1 MIFIHQIEA
10 EETFSVRQPVLRPGK
25 PIESCHFEGDNLGTT
40 AHFGLYKNDKI
51 IGVVSVF
58 KVQNPNFIRKEQY
71 QIRGM
76 AVLEK
81 YQRKGLGVQLVKKAE
96 HYVKEKKGDLIWF
109 NARES
114 AVPFYEKL
122 NYKTKGNPFE
132 INEIGTHFV
141 MLKCI

>member
-40 AHFGLYKNDKI
+40 AHFGLYEHDDL
-51 IGVVSVF
+51 IGVVSVY
-58 KVQNPNFIRKEQY
+58 KVNHPISSKKEQY

-76 AVLEK
+76 AVLQEF
-81 YQRKGLGVQLVKKAE
+81 QRRGIGEQLVKKVE
-96 HYVKEKKGDLIWF
+96 HHVKEQKGELIWF
-109 NARES
+109 NAREK
-114 AVPFYEKL
+114 AVPFYQKL
-122 NYKTKGNPFE
+122 DYKIKGEPFE
-132 INEIGTHFV
+132 IPEIGTHFV

>member
-10 EETFSVRQPVLRPGK
+10 EETFCVRQPVLRPGK

-40 AHFGLYKNDKI
+40 AHFGLYENDEI
-51 IGVVSVF
+51 IGVVSIF
-58 KVQNPNFIRKEQY
+58 KVTNPNFVKKEQY

-76 AVLEK
+76 AVLENH
-81 YQRKGLGVQLVKKAE
+81 QRKGIGEQLVKKAE
-96 HYVKEKKGDLIWF
+96 HYVREKKGELIWF
-109 NARES
+109 NAREN

-122 NYKTKGNPFE
+122 EYKTKGNPFE
-132 INEIGTHFV
+132 ICEIGTHFI